1 MGNVSKIACKRFWMG
16 QKVIWMKIHWICRG
30 LHKNY
35 DENSDMGFFLV
46 VNVEYSKNL
55 LNLYMDLSFLPE
67 RNKIKK
73 M

>member
-1 MGNVSKIACKRFWMG
+1 
-16 QKVIWMKIHWICRG
+16 
-30 LHKNY
+30 
-35 DENSDMGFFLV
+35 MGFFLE